1 MSKTFKLSQEE
12 IHARRVERAGKMSVL
27 KSKQQHTA
35 RKSDKGL
42 FKRMW
47 NEELLSA

>member
-12 IHARRVERAGKMSVL
+12 IQSRRAAKSEKMSVL

-35 RKSDKGL
+35 RKGDKGL

-47 NEELLSA
+47 NEELLAS